1 MTNVHP
7 FSKHPVPKKA
17 RPNPPAAAGS
27 EFIVQGPNGASA
39 DVLLM
44 IIHAGS
50 MYLTTPDE
58 QPDDDLPTAQLM
70 RTLAGLD
77 ALTGA
82 ANILVIYARSY
93 PEGFDQDATDQLV
106 RQGNQVNKFVRKL
119 YDMLPTD
126 DFIMSMDSYGPDLMV
141 EYATYAAIG
150 VTVSFALSVMDYYY
164 APFIKTGKDPRKA
177 MFKEFQAAYLE
188 AREECFSRTEGHGF
202 LIKELASANRTLQ
215 KVMKEL

>member
-7 FSKHPVPKKA
+7 FPKRPTPRKA
-17 RPNPPAAAGS
+17 RHNPPAAAGS
-27 EFIVQGPNGASA
+27 EFIVQGRDGASA

-50 MYLTTPDE
+50 KYLTTPDE
-58 QPDDDLPTAQLM
+58 LSAVDLPTAQLL
-70 RTLAGLD
+70 RTMDGLD
-77 ALTGA
+77 ALFDA
-82 ANILVIYARSY
+82 ANILVMYSRSH
-93 PEGFDQDATDQLV
+93 PKELGQDATDQLV

-126 DFIMSMDSYGPDLMV
+126 VFIVSMDSCGPDLMV

-202 LIKELASANRTLQ
+202 LVKELASANKALQ

>member
-7 FSKHPVPKKA
+7 FPKHPVPKKA

-177 MFKEFQAAYLE
+177 MFKEFHAAYLE

-202 LIKELASANRTLQ
+202 LIKELVSANRTLQ

>member
-7 FSKHPVPKKA
+7 FPKHPVPKKA

-126 DFIMSMDSYGPDLMV
+126 DFIVSMDSCGPDLMV

-150 VTVSFALSVMDYYY
+150 VTVSFALSVMDYFTRRSSRR
-164 APFIKTGKDPRKA
+164 AKTHAKPCSRNFRRPIWKRGKNVFPA
-177 MFKEFQAAYLE
+177 
-188 AREECFSRTEGHGF
+188 
-202 LIKELASANRTLQ
+202 Q
-215 KVMKEL
+215 KVIPF

>member
-7 FSKHPVPKKA
+7 FPKRPTPRKA
-17 RPNPPAAAGS
+17 RHNHPAAS
-27 EFIVQGPNGASA
+27 GPAFTLPDLDDASA

-58 QPDDDLPTAQLM
+58 QPDADLPIAQLM

-106 RQGNQVNKFVRKL
+106 RQGNQVQKL
-119 YDMLPTD
+119 VQKHYDMVPTD
-126 DFIMSMDSYGPDLMV
+126 DFIVSMDSCGPDLMV
-141 EYATYAAIG
+141 EYATYAVIG
-150 VTVSFALSVMDYYY
+150 VTVSFALNVMDYYY

-177 MFKEFQAAYLE
+177 LFKEFQAAYLE

-202 LIKELASANRTLQ
+202 LIKELASANRAQQ

>member
-7 FSKHPVPKKA
+7 FPKRPKPRKA
-17 RPNPPAAAGS
+17 RHNTPAAS
-27 EFIVQGPNGASA
+27 GPAFTMPDLDGASV
-39 DVLLM
+39 DGLLM

-58 QPDDDLPTAQLM
+58 QPDADLPTAQLM
-70 RTLAGLD
+70 CTLAGLD

-126 DFIMSMDSYGPDLMV
+126 DFIMSIDSCGPDLMV
-141 EYATYAAIG
+141 EYAIYAASG
-150 VTVSFALSVMDYYY
+150 VTVSFALKVMDYYY

-188 AREECFSRTEGHGF
+188 ARDECFSRTEGHGY
-202 LIKELASANRTLQ
+202 LIKELASANRALQ
-215 KVMKEL
+215 KVMREL